1 MKAYFVS
8 LTLVLLIS
16 RFTCAQQSSGSVCVA
31 SRADDPFWKEP
42 ILPSGEINSHGLR
55 VKIDKRAA
63 VPWPQKKSLKIEGL
77 EATGRHLLVILDSG
91 GKAIQSVWFRFSEY
105 KGTDLCMSY
114 DGYQCVQLHEATRR
128 TPWCKCK

>member
-16 RFTCAQQSSGSVCVA
+16 QFACAQQSSGSVCVA

-42 ILPSGEINSHGLR
+42 IPPSGEINSHGLR
-55 VKIDKRAA
+55 VKIDKRPAMA
-63 VPWPQKKSLKIEGL
+63 WPRRKSLKIE
-77 EATGRHLLVILDSG
+77 A
-91 GKAIQSVWFRFSEY
+91 EY
-105 KGTDLCMSY
+105 KSTDLCMSY
-114 DGYQCVQLHEATRR
+114 DGYQGVQLHEDTRR